1 METEIVEVFKE
12 TENNLEN
19 FILLLKNE
27 KIALSQNLYD
37 DLLKIIE
44 QKEILSDKI
53 EHTNWKMVSCLA
65 SKNLPDTHQA
75 LVKYLKRL
83 PTLQGDL
90 LSKQWEN
97 IIDLLKQA
105 ENLNQQ
111 NGLIIMG
118 SKNNTEK
125 LIDILLG
132 RIRTGIYGKDAKID
146 NT

>member
-53 EHTNWKMVSCLA
+53 ERTNWRMVSCLA
-65 SKNLPDTHQA
+65 SKSLPDTHQA